1 MSAVGS
7 YFTTASPT
15 VLAEMVI
22 QAESRVR
29 IGISRLYTGPLET
42 TSLPYTQHE
51 ASIGLVAGFSYDLG
65 EVASLGFEHVPSF
78 EQPDTAN
85 VLESSLEILSEE
97 ETTITIGVRQFDPRI
112 LLALVRTGVMYTYG
126 NERVITVGGKCA
138 PDTRR
143 PIEIAAENIG
153 CNAPSSPQSVLTGL
167 SAIVITAYD
176 CGATSGL
183 PWGDIVANELNVLDT
198 EWQVYPVGA
207 KASGNKLFNIY
218 LY

>member
-1 MSAVGS
+1 MSAVGA

-15 VLAEMVI
+15 VLSGMVL

-29 IGISRLYTGPLET
+29 IGTSRLYTGPLET
-42 TSLPYTQHE
+42 TSLPYSTYG
-51 ASIGLVAGFSYDLG
+51 ASIGLVAAYSIDLG
-65 EVASLGFEHVPSF
+65 EVASLGLEHVPSF
-78 EQPDTAN
+78 ESPDTAN

-97 ETTITIGVRQFDPRI
+97 ETTVTIGIRQFDSRV
-112 LLALVRTGVMYTYG
+112 LEVLVRTGVMYTFG

-153 CNAPSSPQSVLTGL
+153 CNAPASPTSVLTGI

-198 EWQVYPVGA
+198 EWNVYPVSG
-207 KASGNKLFNIY
+207 KSSGNKLFSIY
-218 LY
+218 IY